1 MRPLNPAAQS
11 VDGPF
16 LLRNLVSFKSFNLDP
31 RIEDLITSAGYE
43 TPTPIQA
50 QAIPV
55 VLEGKDILGLAQ
67 TGTGKT
73 AAFVLPIIHKLA
85 QTKSRNIRAL
95 IIAPTREL
103 AHQIFDTVQ
112 IFGRPLGVKA
122 MTCYGG
128 ANYKR
133 QVHHFKNGVD
143 IVVGCPGRILD
154 HIKSQKMNV
163 SGLEVLVLDEAD
175 QMFDMGF
182 IPSIR
187 QIIQKLPRQKQTLLF
202 SATMPPKIKSLA
214 NEVQRNPVTIQ
225 VGQQSPT
232 TSVTQAFFPVSNQLK
247 PLLVAKL
254 LEHTD
259 TESVLIFVRTKIR
272 AKRLYH
278 QLADKGFR
286 VTSLHGD
293 LSPGERKESMNG
305 FRSGAVQ
312 IMVATDIAARG
323 IDISNIS
330 HVINFDI
337 PDTVEAYIH
346 RIGRTGRAAKT
357 GDAFTLIG
365 REDSAMVRDIEKRLN
380 KTLEKRTLP
389 GFDYRQQAPS
399 SNRTKGGNRYN
410 RNRDRPVGNDDRQSR
425 GSRRFRP
432 R

>member
-1 MRPLNPAAQS
+1 M
-11 VDGPF
+11 
-16 LLRNLVSFKSFNLDP
+16 SFKSFNLDP
-31 RIEDLITSAGYE
+31 RIENIIASEGYE

-73 AAFVLPIIHKLA
+73 AAFVLPIIHKLSLS
-85 QTKSRNIRAL
+85 KSRNIRAL

-103 AHQIFDTVQ
+103 AHQIFDAVQ
-112 IFGRPLGVKA
+112 IFSRPLGLKA

-128 ANYKR
+128 ANARR
-133 QVHHFKNGVD
+133 QIHHFKSGVD

-154 HIKSQKMNV
+154 HIKSQRMNV
-163 SGLEVLVLDEAD
+163 SALEVLVLDEAD

-187 QIIQKLPRQKQTLLF
+187 QIIQRLPKQKQTLLF
-202 SATMPPKIKSLA
+202 SATMPPKIRSLA
-214 NEVQRNPVTIQ
+214 NEVQKNPVTIQ
-225 VGQQSPT
+225 VGQQTPT
-232 TSVTQAFFPVSNQLK
+232 TSITQAFYPVSSQLK

-272 AKRLYH
+272 AKRLFRVLRD
-278 QLADKGFR
+278 QGFK

-293 LSPGERKESMNG
+293 LAPGERKESMNG
-305 FRSGAVQ
+305 FRSGEFQ

-365 REDSAMVRDIEKRLN
+365 REDSAMVRDIEKRL
-380 KTLEKRTLP
+380 KRTLEKRTLE

-399 SNRTKGGNRYN
+399 SNQRAQRPARNYHNDNRPAQT
-410 RNRDRPVGNDDRQSR
+410 DRRPSR
-425 GSRRFRP
+425 GGGRYKP